1 MSTSHHRRRAFAD
14 INDLLWFLIALLV
27 LVAILLP
34 SLAQARKQARA
45 TVCMSNLKGVMMGQ
59 HIYASDNEEAF
70 TRHYF
75 ETTLNVDNPA
85 SHGVT
90 WVGSMGSSDSLR
102 ITQGTS
108 KDTSPKRGHPSRS
121 LFLLII
127 GGQSTPGMFI
137 CPSTEDNEDMLR
149 NYGSDAGGGGDQ
161 QAAQPGRN
169 RFDFAGYTSL
179 SYGYQLP
186 FGPRAQPSTKLDV
199 RMAMLADKG
208 PYTQAGGGGL
218 TGTRTVRDQLSGA
231 AVPAW
236 SDVRFKDVNVTQQA
250 RDWSPFN
257 SRNHNG
263 QYQNVGYLDGHADRR
278 KTPNAGVNHDNIY
291 TLAPNAGDFLAF
303 INGMIPKADEPI
315 GPISNTDS
323 FIVP

>member
-1 MSTSHHRRRAFAD
+1 MSSSHHRRAFAD

-34 SLAQARKQARA
+34 SLSQARRQAKA
-45 TVCMSNLKGVMMGQ
+45 AVCMSSLRGVMLGQ
-59 HIYASDNEEAF
+59 HIYANDNVEWFAHHYYEA
-70 TRHYF
+70 TVD
-75 ETTLNVDNPA
+75 VDNPA

-90 WVGSMGSSDSLR
+90 WVGAMGSNESLR
-102 ITQGTS
+102 ITRQTT

-127 GGQSTPGMFI
+127 AGQTVPGQFI
-137 CPSTEDNEDMLR
+137 CPSTEDTEDMLR
-149 NYGSDAGGGGDQ
+149 NYGSDATGGLDQ

-186 FGPRAQPSTKLDV
+186 FGPKAQPSTKLDV

-208 PYTQAGGGGL
+208 PYTEAGGGGL
-218 TGTRTVRDQLSGA
+218 TGTRTVRDRLSGA
-231 AVPAW
+231 TVPAW
-236 SDVRFKDVNVTQQA
+236 SDAKAAIDAKPQ
-250 RDWSPFN
+250 DWRPYN

-263 QYQNVGYLDGHADRR
+263 EYQNIAFIDGHVSREKR
-278 KTPNAGVNHDNIY
+278 PIAGVNNDNIY
-291 TLAPNAGDFLAF
+291 TLASKADDKLAF
-303 INGMIPKADEPI
+303 INGIIPKADEAL
-315 GPISNTDS
+315 GPIVQTDS
-323 FIVP
+323 FLVP

>member
-1 MSTSHHRRRAFAD
+1 MSTSHHHRRAFAD

-85 SHGVT
+85 THGVT

-137 CPSTEDNEDMLR
+137 CPSTEDTEDMLR
-149 NYGSDAGGGGDQ
+149 NYGSDAGGGVDQ

-218 TGTRTVRDQLSGA
+218 TGTRTVRDRLSGA
-231 AVPAW
+231 PTPNW
-236 SDVRFKDVNVTQQA
+236 SDAKA
-250 RDWSPFN
+250 AAELGPRDWRPYN

-263 QYQNVGYLDGHADRR
+263 EYQNIAFLDGHVASDKR
-278 KTPNAGVNHDNIY
+278 PIAGVNHDNIY
-291 TLAPNAGDFLAF
+291 TLAPDAGDKLAF
-303 INGMIPKADEPI
+303 INGMIPKADESI

-323 FIVP
+323 YIVP